1 MRGSNDIWNIPN
13 LLTFFRIALI
23 PVLVFLLLSS
33 SELLSILSVLVFSIA
48 SITDWLDGYIAR
60 KMNIVTNLG
69 KFLDPIADK
78 LLIAASLVMLVGL
91 GRVPAWMVVV
101 IIGRE
106 IAVTGLRSIASSEGI
121 IIAASDLGKGKMIM
135 QISAIIGLLLHYQ
148 YMGID
153 FHAVGIRLLWIAL
166 ALTTWSGFDYF
177 NKFIKVILK
186 EPQKAP

>member
-1 MRGSNDIWNIPN
+1 MREGNNIWNIPN

-48 SITDWLDGYIAR
+48 SITDWLDGYLAR

-78 LLIAASLVMLVGL
+78 LLIAAALVMLVGL

-121 IIAASDLGKGKMIM
+121 IIAASDLGKGKMII
-135 QISAIIGLLLHYQ
+135 QISALIGLLLHYQ
-148 YMGID
+148 YLGID
-153 FHAVGIRLLWIAL
+153 FHAVGMMLLWIAL

>member
-23 PVLVFLLLSS
+23 PVLVLLLLSP
-33 SELLSILSVLVFSIA
+33 SELLSILSVVVFSIA
-48 SITDWLDGYIAR
+48 SITDWLDGYLAR

-78 LLIAASLVMLVGL
+78 LLIAAALVMLVGL

-121 IIAASDLGKGKMIM
+121 IIAASDLGKGKMIL
-135 QISAIIGLLLHYQ
+135 QISALIGLLLHYQ

-153 FHAVGIRLLWIAL
+153 FHAVGMMLLWVAL
-166 ALTTWSGFDYF
+166 ALTAWSGFDYF
-177 NKFIKVILK
+177 YKFMKVILK

>member
-1 MRGSNDIWNIPN
+1 MRESDDIWNIPN

-23 PVLVFLLLSS
+23 PVLVLLLLSP
-33 SELLSILSVLVFSIA
+33 SELLSILSVVVFSIA
-48 SITDWLDGYIAR
+48 SITDWLDGYLAR

-78 LLIAASLVMLVGL
+78 LLIAAALVMLVGL
-91 GRVPAWMVVV
+91 GRIPAWMVVV

-121 IIAASDLGKGKMIM
+121 IIAASDLGKGKMIL
-135 QISAIIGLLLHYQ
+135 QISALIGLLLHYQ

-153 FHAVGIRLLWIAL
+153 FHAVGMLLLWIAL